1 MSPSNMS
8 PDIDTDDL
16 ALIQNFL
23 KDRVDSAML
32 DKIVPE
38 ATLTDLGIDSLMQAE
53 LLFEFEDRTGMTVPS
68 NFPLPQ
74 TVGELLQQ
82 LKALRTQQATT

>member
-1 MSPSNMS
+1 MPLSNMS
-8 PDIDTDDL
+8 QDIDTDDL

-53 LLFEFEDRTGMTVPS
+53 LLFEFEDSTGMTVPA

-82 LKALRTQQATT
+82 LKEVRSQQATT

>member
-1 MSPSNMS
+1 MS

-82 LKALRTQQATT
+82 LKELRSQQATHKYCS

>member
-1 MSPSNMS
+1 MSQ
-8 PDIDTDDL
+8 DIDTDDL

-38 ATLTDLGIDSLMQAE
+38 ATLSDLGIDSPMNAI
-53 LLFEFEDRTGMTVPS
+53 S
-68 NFPLPQ
+68 
-74 TVGELLQQ
+74 
-82 LKALRTQQATT
+82 ATTKLNSIDAQNARHAPSA

>member
-1 MSPSNMS
+1 MSQ
-8 PDIDTDDL
+8 DIDTDDL

-32 DKIVPE
+32 RKIVPE

-53 LLFEFEDRTGMTVPS
+53 LLFEFEDRTGMTIPTS
-68 NFPLPQ
+68 FPPPK

-82 LKALRTQQATT
+82 LQEIRSQQATT

>member
-1 MSPSNMS
+1 MS

-53 LLFEFEDRTGMTVPS
+53 LLFELEDRTGMTVPA

-74 TVGELLQQ
+74 TVGELLLQ
-82 LKALRTQQATT
+82 LKELRSQQAIT

>member
-1 MSPSNMS
+1 MS

-38 ATLTDLGIDSLMQAE
+38 ATLAALGIDSLMQAE
-53 LLFEFEDRTGMTVPS
+53 LLFELEDRTGITVPA
-68 NFPLPQ
+68 NFLLPQ
-74 TVGELLQQ
+74 TVGELLLQ
-82 LKALRTQQATT
+82 LKELRSQQAIT